1 MLYVLT
7 RRRGAKRRMLR
18 ILNAPEECPHGTHTS
33 GTVSTHEAPT
43 REYTHKHPQTQ
54 TNTQSTL
61 YHGLRSS
68 RPSPIIAE
76 IATHRRTST
85 RPTAGG
91 WSTSPPSR
99 STRSLMPDR
108 ARRRSRPP
116 PVRRAP
122 RPAPRRPTCRSRRT
136 AVGRPLPLPPTSCY
150 MCIICGRPHTRHT
163 ALIGR
168 SFRRKTTDTTKH
180 AGTDDGR

>member
-1 MLYVLT
+1 VFTVSCTGAQVRMLYVLT
-7 RRRGAKRRMLR
+7 RRRGANRRMLR

-136 AVGRPLPLPPTSCY
+136 AVGRPLPAAPADLMLYVYY
-150 MCIICGRPHTRHT
+150 MWKATHT
-163 ALIGR
+163 AHRINR
-168 SFRRKTTDTTKH
+168 AFI
-180 AGTDDGR
+180 

>member
-7 RRRGAKRRMLR
+7 RRRGANRRMLR

-136 AVGRPLPLPPTSCY
+136 AVGRPLPAAPADLMLYVYY
-150 MCIICGRPHTRHT
+150 MWKATHT
-163 ALIGR
+163 AHRINR
-168 SFRRKTTDTTKH
+168 AFI
-180 AGTDDGR
+180 

>member
-7 RRRGAKRRMLR
+7 RRRGANRRMLR

-136 AVGRPLPLPPTSCY
+136 EPWTRCRLHRRAAVRACAAGRTPPPTQPRRAPPVLLSLEFLGLLRR
-150 MCIICGRPHTRHT
+150 GRQM
-163 ALIGR
+163 
-168 SFRRKTTDTTKH
+168 
-180 AGTDDGR
+180 